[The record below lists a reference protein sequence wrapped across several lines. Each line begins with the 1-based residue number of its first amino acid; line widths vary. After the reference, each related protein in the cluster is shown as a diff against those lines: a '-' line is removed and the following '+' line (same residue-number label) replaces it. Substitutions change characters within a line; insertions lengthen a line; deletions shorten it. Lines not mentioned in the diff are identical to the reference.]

1 MEQELLT
8 LPEHMSSPPVF
19 NGVRVAQ
26 SLVSYVVFC
35 RSLFVLF
42 LLTIVLSALL
52 RFMASNYIFGI
63 SKLFS
68 PKFSKVDVK
77 VLPPP
82 LFIEVTVPREEI
94 VTSYINVVEVSMLP
108 LFLRCFVELLELFG
122 MCVCFLHFILN
133 FAPHILPLCSLYMLL
148 NNFAL
153 FIDYLG
159 SD

>member
-1 MEQELLT
+1 MT
-8 LPEHMSSPPVF
+8 
-19 NGVRVAQ
+19 
-26 SLVSYVVFC
+26 
-35 RSLFVLF
+35 
-42 LLTIVLSALL
+42 
-52 RFMASNYIFGI
+52 SNYIFGI
-63 SKLFS
+63 LDLRLLITYLVSSNFS
-68 PKFSKVDVK
+68 HRIFLKVDVK

-94 VTSYINVVEVSMLP
+94 VTSYINVVEVSILP

-122 MCVCFLHFILN
+122 MCVFFFHFI
-133 FAPHILPLCSLYMLL
+133 